1 MQIKKEPEVGN
12 KQNLQET
19 LFELKKVFASPLLA
33 ESILNKTLLI
43 ELKHLQKFCPAGIY
57 IIPQSDN
64 IKIWDGIIFPREGIY
79 RDGIFKYQIHIP
91 PDYPNAPPQVIFIS
105 KVFHPLINPKTGVLD
120 LSEKFPKWEPV
131 KCFLVRVIYYIQEI
145 FKLEEY
151 YKKKNEEITP
161 EIQKK
166 VSACVKESIE
176 KKFENSPKSSMKF
189 SEFNKYHK
197 LILDKI
203 LNQNKDLSTA
213 DRIEDFKNWFMNNFM
228 ELIQNYNSKNENSK
242 KNKTKK

>member
-1 MQIKKEPEVGN
+1 MQVKKENEGS
-12 KQNLQET
+12 KQNLQDT
-19 LFELKKVFASPLLA
+19 LLELKKVFASPHLA

-43 ELKHLQKFCPAGIY
+43 ELKHLQKFCPPGIY

-64 IKIWDGIIFPREGIY
+64 IKIWHGIIFPREGIY

-91 PDYPNAPPQVIFIS
+91 DDYPNSPPRVIFIS
-105 KVFHPLINPKTGVLD
+105 KVFHPLINPKDGVLD
-120 LSEKFPKWEPV
+120 LKEKFPKWEPV

-151 YKKKNEEITP
+151 YKKKNEVITP

-166 VSACVKESIE
+166 VAACVKESIE
-176 KKFENSPKSSMKF
+176 KKYESTKDSSMKF
-189 SEFNKYHK
+189 SKFNKYHK
-197 LILDKI
+197 NILDKI
-203 LNQNKDLSTA
+203 LTQNKDLSTA

-228 ELIQNYNSKNENSK
+228 EIIQNYEAS
-242 KNKTKK
+242 NK

>member
-1 MQIKKEPEVGN
+1 MQVKKDKDDPGS

-19 LFELKKVFASPLLA
+19 LLELKKVFASPLLA

-64 IKIWDGIIFPREGIY
+64 IKIWHGIIFPREGIY

-91 PDYPNAPPQVIFIS
+91 PDYPNSPPQVIFVS
-105 KVFHPLINPKTGVLD
+105 KVFHPLINSKGVLD
-120 LSEKFPKWEPV
+120 LTEKFPKWEPV

-151 YKKKNEEITP
+151 YKKKNEVITP

-166 VSACVKESIE
+166 VSDCVQQSIE
-176 KKFENSPKSSMKF
+176 HKYESMPGSSMKF

-203 LNQNKDLSTA
+203 LNQNK
-213 DRIEDFKNWFMNNFM
+213 EF
-228 ELIQNYNSKNENSK
+228 Q
-242 KNKTKK
+242 

>member
-19 LFELKKVFASPLLA
+19 LFELKKVFASRLLA

-228 ELIQNYNSKNENSK
+228 EIIQNYEAS
-242 KNKTKK
+242 NK

>member
-1 MQIKKEPEVGN
+1 MKTTKDNTGN
-12 KQNLQET
+12 KPNLQET
-19 LFELKKVFASPLLA
+19 LLELKKVFASPLLA

-64 IKIWDGIIFPREGIY
+64 IKIWHGVIFPREGIY

-91 PDYPNAPPQVIFIS
+91 TDYPNSPPKVIFVS
-105 KVFHPLINPKTGVLD
+105 RVFHPLINPKTSILD
-120 LSEKFPKWEPV
+120 LSEKFPKWEPA

-145 FKLEEY
+145 FKLDEY
-151 YKKKNEEITP
+151 YKKRNEVITP

-166 VSACVKESIE
+166 VEACVKESID
-176 KKFENSPKSSMKF
+176 KKYDFTSNSSMKF
-189 SEFNKYHK
+189 SQFNRYHK

-203 LNQNKDLSTA
+203 LKQNKDLSTA

-228 ELIQNYNSKNENSK
+228 EIIQNYEAS
-242 KNKTKK
+242 NK

>member
-228 ELIQNYNSKNENSK
+228 EIIQNYEAL
-242 KNKTKK
+242 NK

>member
-105 KVFHPLINPKTGVLD
+105 KVFHPLINPKTGVLV

-166 VSACVKESIE
+166 VSACVKESID

-228 ELIQNYNSKNENSK
+228 EIIQNYEAS
-242 KNKTKK
+242 NK

>member
-228 ELIQNYNSKNENSK
+228 ELIQNDDSKNIS
-242 KNKTKK
+242 KNKK

>member
-203 LNQNKDLSTA
+203 LNLNKDLSTA

-228 ELIQNYNSKNENSK
+228 EIIQNYEAS
-242 KNKTKK
+242 NK

>member
-1 MQIKKEPEVGN
+1 MQVKKDKDDPGS

-19 LFELKKVFASPLLA
+19 LLELKKVFASPLLA

-64 IKIWDGIIFPREGIY
+64 IKIWHGIIFPREGIY

-91 PDYPNAPPQVIFIS
+91 PDYPNSPPQVIFVS
-105 KVFHPLINPKTGVLD
+105 KVFHPLINSKGVLD
-120 LSEKFPKWEPV
+120 LTEKFPKWEPV

-151 YKKKNEEITP
+151 YKKKNEVITP

-166 VSACVKESIE
+166 VSDCVQESIE
-176 KKFENSPKSSMKF
+176 KKYESMPGSSMK
-189 SEFNKYHK
+189 SS
-197 LILDKI
+197 ILSAVDKS
-203 LNQNKDLSTA
+203 L
-213 DRIEDFKNWFMNNFM
+213 F
-228 ELIQNYNSKNENSK
+228 
-242 KNKTKK
+242 

>member
-1 MQIKKEPEVGN
+1 MQGKNDNDIS
-12 KQNLQET
+12 KQNLQDT
-19 LFELKKVFASPLLA
+19 LLELKKVFASPLLA

-64 IKIWDGIIFPREGIY
+64 IKIWHGIIFPREGIQ
-79 RDGIFKYQIHIP
+79 RDGIFKYKILIP
-91 PDYPNAPPQVIFIS
+91 KDYPNAPPQVIFVS
-105 KVFHPLINPKTGVLD
+105 KVFHPLIDPKTGVLD

-151 YKKKNEEITP
+151 YKKKNEAITP
-161 EIQKK
+161 DIQKK

-176 KKFENSPKSSMKF
+176 KKFENTPDSSMKF

-228 ELIQNYNSKNENSK
+228 EIIQNYEAS
-242 KNKTKK
+242 NK

>member
-1 MQIKKEPEVGN
+1 MQVKKDKDDPGS

-19 LFELKKVFASPLLA
+19 LLELKKVFASPLLA

-64 IKIWDGIIFPREGIY
+64 IKIWHGIIFPREGIY

-91 PDYPNAPPQVIFIS
+91 PDYPNSPPQVIFVS
-105 KVFHPLINPKTGVLD
+105 KVFHPLINSKGVLD
-120 LSEKFPKWEPV
+120 LTEKFPKWEPV

-151 YKKKNEEITP
+151 YKKKNEVITP

-166 VSACVKESIE
+166 VSDCVQQSIE
-176 KKFENSPKSSMKF
+176 HKYESLPGSSMKF

-228 ELIQNYNSKNENSK
+228 EIIQNYEDS
-242 KNKTKK
+242 NK

>member
-1 MQIKKEPEVGN
+1 MKSSKDNEGN
-12 KQNLQET
+12 KPNLQET
-19 LFELKKVFASPLLA
+19 LLELKKVFASPLLA

-64 IKIWDGIIFPREGIY
+64 IKIWHGIIFPREGIY
-79 RDGIFKYQIHIP
+79 RDGIFKYKIVIP
-91 PDYPNAPPQVIFIS
+91 TDYPNSPPKVIFSS
-105 KVFHPLINPKTGVLD
+105 KVFHPLINKSGELD
-120 LSEKFPKWEPV
+120 LSEKFPKWEPA
-131 KCFLVRVIYYIQEI
+131 KCFLVRVIYYIEEI

-161 EIQKK
+161 EIQKN
-166 VSACVKESIE
+166 VEACVKESIE
-176 KKFENSPKSSMKF
+176 KKYEYTPDSSMKF
-189 SEFNKYHK
+189 SHFNRYHK

-203 LNQNKDLSTA
+203 LKQNKDLSTA

-228 ELIQNYNSKNENSK
+228 EIIQNYEAS
-242 KNKTKK
+242 NK